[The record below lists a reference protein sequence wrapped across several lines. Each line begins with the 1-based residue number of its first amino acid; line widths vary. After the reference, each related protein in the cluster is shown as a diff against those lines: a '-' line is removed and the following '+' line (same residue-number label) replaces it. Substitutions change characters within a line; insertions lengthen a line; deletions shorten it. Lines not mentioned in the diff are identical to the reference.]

1 MNTIL
6 ISKDSSKKI
15 TLLQMFSG
23 ILVLYIHCNGAKSF
37 GLDDTSIISN
47 ICNYF
52 TRGTSFCCVSVF
64 ALISGFLFY
73 YSLMQNDFSIDFYK
87 GKLKSRVKSLLVPYI
102 FWNIVGM
109 LYIIFLTYTPI
120 RQYIGGTDLFE
131 YSLKNIL
138 EGVFLYK
145 YNGYLWYLAYLM
157 RYVIF
162 SPIIYFLLKNK
173 YLAPIYLAICFFAG
187 VFNFDFLPEFLQ
199 ETGFNTLFFFS
210 LGAYFAIN
218 KPNVVN
224 MRVSK
229 NSSIISGVLYLVI
242 CYINLVV
249 SNNTIAM
256 VLRVL
261 AVICLWFVFD
271 AFVGVEI
278 KDIMK
283 LSFFVYLTHGYILT
297 AFSKVFCFVYLK
309 TGLNSSLGALIN
321 TFVIPIVVY
330 FILCMIGLTI
340 KKYTPKLWNIISG
353 GRG

>member
-1 MNTIL
+1 MNTIS

-15 TLLQMFSG
+15 TLLQMFSS
-23 ILVLYIHCNGAKSF
+23 ILVLYIHCNGAKNF
-37 GLDDTSIISN
+37 DLAETSIISN
-47 ICNYF
+47 ICYYF
-52 TRGTSFCCVSVF
+52 TRGTSFCSVSVF
-64 ALISGFLFY
+64 ALISGFLFF
-73 YSLMQNDFSIDFYK
+73 YSLKQNKFTVNFYK
-87 GKLKSRVKSLLVPYI
+87 GKLQSRAKSLLVPYI
-102 FWNIVGM
+102 FWNIIGM

-157 RYVIF
+157 RYVIL
-162 SPIIYFLLKNK
+162 SPIIYLLLRNK
-173 YLAPIYLAICFFAG
+173 YSAPIYLAVCFF
-187 VFNFDFLPEFLQ
+187 VPIFNFDFLPEFLQ

-218 KPNVVN
+218 KPDIVN

-229 NSSIISGVLYLVI
+229 KSSIISGILFFII
-242 CYINLVV
+242 CFINTFV
-249 SNNTIAM
+249 SNDAITMA
-256 VLRVL
+256 LRVL
-261 AVICLWFVFD
+261 AVICLWFLFD

-283 LSFFVYLTHGYILT
+283 LSFFVYLTHGYVLT
-297 AFSKVFCFVYLK
+297 ACSKAFCFVYLK
-309 TGLNSSLGALIN
+309 LGLNSSVGALIN
-321 TFVIPIVVY
+321 TFIIPIVVC
-330 FILCMIGLTI
+330 FIICVIGLTI
-340 KKYTPKLWNIISG
+340 KKYTPKFWNIISG